1 MYNTYRFVAK
11 LWQPG
16 SGEAGKKLKNRHCQQ
31 KAVRQNQK
39 VPQFFFQSS
48 PYSDSLWPIWVVRS
62 YQNLEMIEK
71 KLEALFDSVAV
82 KTLILVVY
90 ELL

>member
-1 MYNTYRFVAK
+1 M
-11 LWQPG
+11 
-16 SGEAGKKLKNRHCQQ
+16 
-31 KAVRQNQK
+31 RQNQK

-71 KLEALFDSVAV
+71 KLEALFDCRTENLDFGS
-82 KTLILVVY
+82 I
-90 ELL
+90 